1 MNEQTTIPTYSG
13 DTGQPH
19 QNVAGDGVR
28 KTADASPALA
38 DTEDGTEST
47 FSQLCRLP
55 YMEEDED
62 YTRPTAY
69 AFETALNLLLAAR
82 DLLYQRDCGFPRA
95 TFGTTDEGT
104 VLVYWR
110 KPGRSV
116 QAVVPS
122 QPKGDGYILVLEG
135 SAPTIYD
142 DLDGLTLAK
151 TLEEFNG

>member
-1 MNEQTTIPTYSG
+1 MSEQATLPTYALNG
-13 DTGQPH
+13 GQQH
-19 QNVAGDGVR
+19 QNGSLDSLRETVDAPPQNDGLGA
-28 KTADASPALA
+28 TL
-38 DTEDGTEST
+38 GQ
-47 FSQLCRLP
+47 FCRLP

-62 YTRPTAY
+62 YTRPTLY

-82 DLLYQRDCGFPRA
+82 DLLYQKACGFPRA

-110 KPGRSV
+110 KPGHSV

-122 QPKGDGYILVLEG
+122 QPKGDGYILVLKG

-142 DLDGLTLAK
+142 DMDGLTLAK
-151 TLEEFNG
+151 ALEEFNG